1 MATVVA
7 ASLGILAGREALLRG
22 QIQELDGQLA
32 SLWAALPQEPRTL
45 ESLPPELFTLVAESV
60 GDHKH
65 SFLANLAAASKTCL
79 VMAFGERFKV
89 LEADPEKLRLK
100 LIISKLV
107 NEEQRREHA
116 EELTCSEEVWVE
128 EFGQLKAQLR
138 DVRAELRARVA
149 ADANLAEADAQLRE
163 ERRARIAAEARLS
176 HVYGLVHGLACMV
189 SRPAQAGHKQ

>member
-1 MATVVA
+1 MAMFEVVA
-7 ASLGILAGREALLRG
+7 TSLGNLAGREALLREE
-22 QIQELDGQLA
+22 IQELDGQLA
-32 SLWAALPQEPRTL
+32 ALWAALPQEPRTL

-89 LEADPEKLRLK
+89 LGADPEKLRPK

-107 NEEQRREHA
+107 NAKLLEDKEEQRRKHA
-116 EELTCSEEVWVE
+116 EELTCTEEVWVE

-138 DVRAELRARVA
+138 DVKAELRARVA
-149 ADANLAEADAQLRE
+149 ADALGLQLWE
-163 ERRARIAAEARLS
+163 ERCARFAAEAR
-176 HVYGLVHGLACMV
+176 
-189 SRPAQAGHKQ
+189 

>member
-45 ESLPPELFTLVAESV
+45 ESLPAELFTLVAESV
-60 GDHKH
+60 GDHTH
-65 SFLANLAAASKTCL
+65 SSLANLAAASKTCL

-107 NEEQRREHA
+107 NAKLLEDKE
-116 EELTCSEEVWVE
+116 EELTCTEEVWVE
-128 EFGQLKAQLR
+128 EFGQLKAQLL
-138 DVRAELRARVA
+138 DVKAELRAQLR
-149 ADANLAEADAQLRE
+149 EAGAQFRE

-176 HVYGLVHGLACMV
+176 HLLFLSKYRAL
-189 SRPAQAGHKQ
+189 